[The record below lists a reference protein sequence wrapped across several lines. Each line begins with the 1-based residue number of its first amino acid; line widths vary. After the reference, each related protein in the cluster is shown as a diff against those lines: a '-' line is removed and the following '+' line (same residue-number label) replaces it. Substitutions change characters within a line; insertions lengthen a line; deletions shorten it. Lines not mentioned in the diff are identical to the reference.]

1 MKVALIGNMNNNNF
15 SIMRYFRDFGID
27 AHLILFKDDITKSQ
41 SHFKPEFDTWDIDKW
56 SPYIHYVNYNSYYA
70 ALFYPAFLLKKYFK
84 GYDILISTG
93 NSPIILNKC
102 GLKIDIFYP
111 YGEGIEGVG
120 DPISREKWI
129 NLPFIKRVM
138 YSQLRRLK
146 ISAIKKADI
155 CLNSDLHLT
164 KETFDEL
171 DIPFQK
177 ISIPMVYNKELRN
190 IKIRNENIQNLKKK
204 INSYKYKFFCH
215 VSQLPVKNNL
225 PMIEGFIKFAL
236 SQKTKNCV
244 LILTEY
250 GSLESINLTKEK
262 LEMLGVIDRVIWLKK
277 TTRRELMYLLG
288 EVDFG
293 FSEFEGTMWGGT
305 GWEFLSAGIPFFH
318 FLNLSPEKFK
328 REFNFSMPPII
339 NTNSSDEIYQH
350 LKNYSENPNPYK
362 KRGVVMKD
370 WFEKYGGIGLAKIWK
385 DIILKIYQEKQI
397 NESN

>member
-15 SIMRYFRDFGID
+15 SVMRYFRDFGID
-27 AHLILFKDDITKSQ
+27 AHLILFKDDIIKSQ
-41 SHFKPEFDTWDIDKW
+41 SHFKPEFDTWDIAKW
-56 SPYIHYVNYNSYYA
+56 SPYIHYVNFNSYYA
-70 ALFYPAFLLKKYFK
+70 ALFCPAFLLKKHFK

-93 NSPIILNKC
+93 NSPVILNKC
-102 GLKIDIFYP
+102 RIGIDVFYP

-146 ISAIKKADI
+146 ISAIKKAYT
-155 CLNSDLHLT
+155 CLNSDLYLT

-177 ISIPMVYNKELRN
+177 ISVPMVYNKDLRN
-190 IKIRNENIQNLKKK
+190 IKIRNENIWNLKKK
-204 INSYKYKFFCH
+204 INSYKYKLFCH

-225 PMIEGFIKFAL
+225 PMIEGFAKFAL
-236 SQKTKNCV
+236 SQKTKDCV

-262 LEMLGVIDRVIWLKK
+262 LKILGVIDRVIWLKK
-277 TTRRELMYLLG
+277 TTRRELMCLLD

-305 GWEFLSAGIPFFH
+305 GWEFLASGVPFFH
-318 FLNLSPEKFK
+318 YINKTSE
-328 REFNFSMPPII
+328 EFEIDNNTPIPPII
-339 NTNSSDEIYQH
+339 NTNSSEEIYQH
-350 LKNYSENPNPYK
+350 LKNYSKNPNPYK
-362 KRGVVMKD
+362 KRGAEMKD